1 LKSNLFLLVVASA
14 LPVAFG
20 QSFEASVSGGVS
32 RLTNNVLGPDIL
44 SPGAAAGSN
53 VKLNDGFRLGFR
65 MGFNTYSHFG
75 FEFGYAY
82 NRTHLHL
89 DGPPVTE
96 LGMAIHQGFGD
107 ALLYVT
113 PEKARIR
120 PFVAGGVHF
129 SNFVQPGAS
138 AQYGQGQN
146 KFGVNYGGG
155 IKVRVATNW
164 QIRFDFRQYETGK
177 PDFGVFRPSGQLLQ
191 NEISVGV
198 GFVL

>member
-1 LKSNLFLLVVASA
+1 MQNS
-14 LPVAFG
+14 
-20 QSFEASVSGGVS
+20 
-32 RLTNNVLGPDIL
+32 VLGPDII
-44 SPGAAAGSN
+44 SPGAAANSK
-53 VKLNDGFRLGFR
+53 VRLNDGFRLGFR
-65 MGFNTYSHFG
+65 IGLNTYSHFG

-82 NRTHLHL
+82 NRTQLHL

-107 ALLYVT
+107 ALLYLT
-113 PEKARIR
+113 PEKIKIR

-138 AQYGQGQN
+138 AQYGQGEN

-155 IKVRVATNW
+155 IKVRVAENW
-164 QIRFDFRQYETGK
+164 QVRLDFRQYETGK
-177 PDFGVFRPSGQLLQ
+177 PSFQIFNPSGRLLQ

>member
-1 LKSNLFLLVVASA
+1 MLAA
-14 LPVAFG
+14 AIPVAFA

-44 SPGAAAGSN
+44 SSGAAPGSN
-53 VKLNDGFRLGFR
+53 IKLNDGFRLGFR
-65 MGFNTYSHFG
+65 LGFNSYSHLG
-75 FEFGYAY
+75 YEFGYAY
-82 NRTHLHL
+82 NRTQLHL

-96 LGMAIHQGFGD
+96 LGMAIHQGFAD
-107 ALLYVT
+107 VLLYAT
-113 PEKARIR
+113 PEKSKVR

-138 AQYGQGQN
+138 AQYGQGEN

-155 IKVRVATNW
+155 LKVRVATNW

-177 PDFGVFRPSGQLLQ
+177 PNFGIFQTSGRLLQ
-191 NEISVGV
+191 NEISVGL